1 MQNFK
6 KDTIIHGKSLKMKCD
21 FLVYTILLKICVLLE
36 SPLSFIWRTPLNHKM
51 RVKKPQPIFVNYIWK
66 SDMLV
71 HHKTLLSCYTLC
83 ATHSIIKKID
93 RNHHTCQPPFFYT
106 VVGFFFSSNNETIL
120 SVILKWFAG
129 KIAKITNSFIWF
141 CSTSNQVCIKE

>member
-1 MQNFK
+1 
-6 KDTIIHGKSLKMKCD
+6 MKCD
-21 FLVYTILLKICVLLE
+21 FLVCTILLKICVYLLE
-36 SPLSFIWRTPLNHKM
+36 SPLNFIRRTPLNHKM

-66 SDMLV
+66 SPRCDMLV

-106 VVGFFFSSNNETIL
+106 VVGFFSVQIMRQFCQ

-129 KIAKITNSFIWF
+129 KIDKITNSFIWF
-141 CSTSNQVCIKE
+141 CLTSNQVSKSR